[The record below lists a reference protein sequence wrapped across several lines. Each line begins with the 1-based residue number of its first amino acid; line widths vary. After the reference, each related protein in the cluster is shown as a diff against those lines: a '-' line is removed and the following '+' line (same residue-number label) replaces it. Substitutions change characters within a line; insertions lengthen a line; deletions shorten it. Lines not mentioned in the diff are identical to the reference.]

1 MASYRMIGLWGLSYF
16 YHIHWIL
23 YDVENIFQD
32 AEEFTFA
39 EQIDLS
45 REFMPIRKLLWLFPD
60 KKKIFYL
67 AVAQIEVDEFREW

>member
-1 MASYRMIGLWGLSYF
+1 M
-16 YHIHWIL
+16 
-23 YDVENIFQD
+23 ENIFQD

-39 EQIDLS
+39 EKIDLS